1 MSTKNE
7 VCAFWQKGGS
17 MGTLYE
23 EIEVIDFKIKLLN
36 DIASRSSNHEGFS
49 KLIKALEYKKESLVV
64 NKNER
69 G

>member
-1 MSTKNE
+1 
-7 VCAFWQKGGS
+7 